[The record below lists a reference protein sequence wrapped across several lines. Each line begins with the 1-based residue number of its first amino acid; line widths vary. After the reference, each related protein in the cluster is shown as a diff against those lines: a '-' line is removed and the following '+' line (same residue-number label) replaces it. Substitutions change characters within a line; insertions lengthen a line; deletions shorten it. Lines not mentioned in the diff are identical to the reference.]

1 MPAARQ
7 DACAQ
12 RLIRQESLMS
22 YLIGKAAAACAVA
35 GLLVLGGVTPSQ
47 AQRAY
52 YGAYVGP
59 YGGYAYVPGYRRN
72 WYVPQY
78 ETSGARVDLDSLGWH
93 GWPPSGAPYNP
104 CTLSAA
110 QQNRC

>member
-1 MPAARQ
+1 
-7 DACAQ
+7 
-12 RLIRQESLMS
+12 MS

-78 ETSGARVDLDSLGWH
+78 DTSGARVDLDSLGWH